1 MQHDEHR
8 DSDGH
13 AGSMGHGGGVKGL
26 LLMALCCLP
35 MIVIAVFV
43 VVGLLR

>member
-1 MQHDEHR
+1 MHQHEHGE
-8 DSDGH
+8 SEGN
-13 AGSMGHGGGVKGL
+13 AGSKGHGGGVKGL

-35 MIVIAVFV
+35 MIIAVFV

>member
-1 MQHDEHR
+1 MQHGNHGAPGER
-8 DSDGH
+8 DV
-13 AGSMGHGGGVKGL
+13 MGHGGGVKGV

-35 MIVIAVFV
+35 MVVIALAV

>member
-1 MQHDEHR
+1 
-8 DSDGH
+8 
-13 AGSMGHGGGVKGL
+13 MGHGGGVKGW